1 MKVNKF
7 FLKVLA
13 HLNYKYTYYSNLLHY
28 PYRGYEAMQYLLE
41 NESFNTVLDV
51 GCGEGIHSNIFY
63 ENGKEVTAI
72 DYGGSSYFKKGES
85 SDVKWKRV
93 VGDVNKYEFDRQF
106 DCIWC
111 SHVLE
116 HQLNPHD
123 FLVRLHDLCRVGGV
137 IAITVPPMKTSIV
150 SGHVSLWNAGM
161 LLYRLVLA
169 GFDCSDA
176 HVKTYDYDVS
186 VIVRKRSINVLD
198 ELVYDM
204 GDLKNV
210 IQKYLPKALDI
221 DVWENGLD
229 ISFDG
234 NIEELNWKRR
244 E

>member
-1 MKVNKF
+1 
-7 FLKVLA
+7 
-13 HLNYKYTYYSNLLHY
+13 
-28 PYRGYEAMQYLLE
+28 
-41 NESFNTVLDV
+41 
-51 GCGEGIHSNIFY
+51 
-63 ENGKEVTAI
+63 
-72 DYGGSSYFKKGES
+72 
-85 SDVKWKRV
+85 
-93 VGDVNKYEFDRQF
+93 
-106 DCIWC
+106 
-111 SHVLE
+111 
-116 HQLNPHD
+116 
-123 FLVRLHDLCRVGGV
+123 
-137 IAITVPPMKTSIV
+137 
-150 SGHVSLWNAGM
+150 M

>member
-1 MKVNKF
+1 M
-7 FLKVLA
+7 
-13 HLNYKYTYYSNLLHY
+13 
-28 PYRGYEAMQYLLE
+28 E
-41 NESFNTVLDV
+41 N
-51 GCGEGIHSNIFY
+51 
-63 ENGKEVTAI
+63 
-72 DYGGSSYFKKGES
+72 
-85 SDVKWKRV
+85 
-93 VGDVNKYEFDRQF
+93 
-106 DCIWC
+106 
-111 SHVLE
+111 
-116 HQLNPHD
+116 QLNPHD

-210 IQKYLPKALDI
+210 IQKYLPKALEL